1 MKTVTTI
8 ALMISLVGCRSFE
21 RSLVCN
27 EVEENKLGE
36 LLMCHYSV
44 KFDKCKCK
52 TIDLDNY
59 SEVTGLAEY
68 PLSYCD
74 GLAGFKTDTWGEN
87 IGPKLK
93 ALNRLKVER
102 CQK

>member
-1 MKTVTTI
+1 MKMVTMML
-8 ALMISLVGCRSFE
+8 LMISLVACRSFE
-21 RSLVCN
+21 RALVCN

-52 TIDLDNY
+52 MMDLDNFA
-59 SEVTGLAEY
+59 EITNLVEY
-68 PLSYCD
+68 PLDYCD
-74 GLAGFKTDTWGEN
+74 GLAGFKVDTWSEE

-93 ALNRLKVER
+93 ALSRLKEER
-102 CQK
+102 CK